1 MLVAVSG
8 GGGGGGG
15 APSSA
20 ARRIGKNEAV
30 TVKLEK
36 FATQFTY
43 FFFLDSYYH

>member
-1 MLVAVSG
+1 MLVAVS
-8 GGGGGGG
+8 GGGGG

-43 FFFLDSYYH
+43 FFFLDSYDH